1 MSIAHTAY
9 FGDGDYAFRLTF
21 PMLKELE
28 QTTGAQSAPALFA
41 RVFNRVCAVT
51 DLHELIRCA
60 LIGGGMAP
68 KRAAELIAAYAVDRP
83 LIEIQP
89 LAERIATVAYFG
101 APNE

>member
-9 FGDGDYAFRLTF
+9 FGDGDYAFRLTY

-28 QTTGAQSAPALFA
+28 QKAGIAAPALFT
-41 RVFNRVCAVT
+41 RVFNRVCAVS

-101 APNE
+101 VPNE